1 LHAET
6 IWENCAN
13 PTLLQFANMCVN
25 NITLDFS
32 VAEIGFKKKR
42 EINLSK
48 GETNVFNNAFKVG
61 SKLQESISH
70 VSYNEHW
77 C

>member
-1 LHAET
+1 
-6 IWENCAN
+6 
-13 PTLLQFANMCVN
+13 MCVN

-32 VAEIGFKKKR
+32 VVAEIGFKKKR
-42 EINLSK
+42 ETKREINLSK
-48 GETNVFNNAFKVG
+48 DETNVFNNAFKVG
-61 SKLQESISH
+61 SKMQESTSH